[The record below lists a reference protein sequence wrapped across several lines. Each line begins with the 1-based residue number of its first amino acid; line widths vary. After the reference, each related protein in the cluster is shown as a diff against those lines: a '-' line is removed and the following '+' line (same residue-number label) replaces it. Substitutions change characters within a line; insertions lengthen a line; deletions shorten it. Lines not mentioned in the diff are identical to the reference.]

1 MSFLQRVAAKS
12 GAARSKMQR
21 VFSEGSGGKV
31 PRLSNESPIA
41 SRIFENV
48 KQPVPI
54 EVEAAAAAAG
64 PSAADAAA
72 MDLLENSTLGRVVS
86 VFGNTLF
93 FGGLAATS
101 YFGYYT
107 YKYDEEQMQ
116 RLINDK
122 AKPENSFPGSSV
134 SRVYMVPFLQSH
146 VCCTLLV
153 CPGTCNSS
161 MKPLFSSSLPQQ
173 WVSLMSWYLE
183 KRKNILEEMK
193 KYADPPSD
201 KLLPDLPPHAR
212 HIKTLVLDL
221 DDVLVHSDWSRAR

>member
-1 MSFLQRVAAKS
+1 VNGEIRRASALQDDLRRSRLILFQMMSFLQRVAAKS
-12 GAARSKMQR
+12 GAARYNMQR
-21 VFSEGSGGKV
+21 LFSEGSGGKV
-31 PRLSNESPIA
+31 PRLSSESPIA

-48 KQPVPI
+48 KQPV

-116 RLINDK
+116 RLINDR

-134 SRVYMVPFLQSH
+134 SRAYMVPFLQS
-146 VCCTLLV
+146 
-153 CPGTCNSS
+153 
-161 MKPLFSSSLPQQ
+161 
-173 WVSLMSWYLE
+173 MSVAHCSFVLGLA
-183 KRKNILEEMK
+183 I
-193 KYADPPSD
+193 PP
-201 KLLPDLPPHAR
+201 
-212 HIKTLVLDL
+212 
-221 DDVLVHSDWSRAR
+221 